1 MLQFETAIGRCGLTW
16 NEAGLTGVYLP
27 RDRELSRGGPAAE
40 ADVPPPAVLAARD
53 AIQALLAGQSADLS
67 AIPLD
72 RSLVEGLQADVLDEI
87 RRLQPGETT
96 TYGAIARALGRPHD
110 ARAVGGALGRNPWP
124 IVVPCH
130 RVLAADGSLHGF
142 SAPGGIE
149 TKRRMLEIERAP
161 GFDQPSLFG

>member
-1 MLQFETAIGRCGLTW
+1 MLQFDTAIGRCGLTW

-27 RDRELSRGGPAAE
+27 RDRQLSQAGSVAD
-40 ADVPPPAVLAARD
+40 ADVPAAVLAARD
-53 AIQALLAGQSADLS
+53 AIRALLAGGPADLS
-67 AIPLD
+67 TIALD
-72 RSLVEGLQADVLDEI
+72 RRLVGGLQADVLDEI

-96 TYGAIARALGRPHD
+96 TYGAIAQALGRPNE

-149 TKRRMLEIERAP
+149 TKRRLLEIERAP
-161 GFDQPSLFG
+161 GFDQPSLFA